1 MAFTGIPN
9 IPTSG
14 LVDWQS
20 IVFSAIKENVE
31 LLTGTR
37 GGAGLHHAA
46 VIRGNITVLNLNAQN
61 MRQVTALGKG
71 WTGVSGLPAGEG
83 AADMADF
90 QKLVTDVQSLANDLA
105 ETRDVLNVLLT
116 QLKG

>member
-1 MAFTGIPN
+1 MAFAGIPS

-14 LVDWQS
+14 LADWQS
-20 IVFSAIKENVE
+20 LVFSAIKENVE

-37 GGAGLHHAA
+37 GGAGANHAA
-46 VIRGNITVLNLNAQN
+46 VIRGNITVVSLGAQN
-61 MRQVTALGKG
+61 MRQVSALGKG
-71 WTGVSGLPAGEG
+71 YTGLTGLPTGAGV
-83 AADMADF
+83 ADAVDF
-90 QKLVTDVQSLANDLA
+90 QKLVSDVQVLANDLA

>member
-1 MAFTGIPN
+1 MAFAGIPS

-14 LVDWQS
+14 LADWQS
-20 IVFSAIKENVE
+20 LVFSAIKENVE

-37 GGAGLHHAA
+37 GGAGGNHAA
-46 VIRGNITVLNLNAQN
+46 IIRGNITVLNLNTQN
-61 MRQVTALGKG
+61 MRQVTAQGKG
-71 WTGVSGLPAGEG
+71 WTGLSGLPTGEG
-83 AADMADF
+83 AADMVDF
-90 QKLVTDVQSLANDLA
+90 QKLVADVQSLANDLV